1 MIHEIKCFKTFY
13 IYGENTCHF
22 SNSNEINHRKK
33 KIEKNKR
40 KIRKEIVIMNAIR
53 KMEVKAVL
61 KAGELKNKFLSTKRG
76 SQTFEFL
83 IYAVAAVVFGAI
95 VFAVMKKF
103 IPGILD
109 SITNKIQEIFNTKVT
124 E

>member
-1 MIHEIKCFKTFY
+1 MVHEIKCFKTFY

-22 SNSNEINHRKK
+22 SDKMNHRKK

-83 IYAVAAVVFGAI
+83 IYAVAAVVFGVITAYCSYFYKI
-95 VFAVMKKF
+95 FYYF
-103 IPGILD
+103 IYPVV
-109 SITNKIQEIFNTKVT
+109 SEYFRQYY
-124 E
+124 

>member
-22 SNSNEINHRKK
+22 SDKMDHRKK
-33 KIEKNKR
+33 ENRKNKR

-76 SQTFEFL
+76 SQTFEYL
-83 IYAVAAVVFGAI
+83 IYAVVAVVLGAI

-103 IPGILD
+103 MPGILD
-109 SITNKIQEIFNTKVT
+109 SITNKIQDIFNTKVT